1 MVEDGNKSNER
12 VKWGTFIHSENL
24 LLFVPMNIRLGQV
37 YLVIRRKEDSKFS
50 IIMAYTKMFMKI
62 RKCISR
68 KIIFGFAQKKLE
80 NLNRFNSYTEGD
92 EDVNAFFDPTPQILL
107 GLGKQR
113 LLQYEQEL
121 IKRNS

>member
-12 VKWGTFIHSENL
+12 IKWGTFIYSENL
-24 LLFVPMNIRLGQV
+24 LLFVPMNIKLGQV
-37 YLVIRRKEDSKFS
+37 YLVIRKDNSKFS
-50 IIMAYTKMFMKI
+50 IVWVYTELFMKI
-62 RKCISR
+62 RKYIPR
-68 KIIFGFAQKKLE
+68 KIIFWFVQKELE
-80 NLNRFNSYTEGD
+80 GLNSFNSYTEGD

-107 GLGKQR
+107 RLGKQK